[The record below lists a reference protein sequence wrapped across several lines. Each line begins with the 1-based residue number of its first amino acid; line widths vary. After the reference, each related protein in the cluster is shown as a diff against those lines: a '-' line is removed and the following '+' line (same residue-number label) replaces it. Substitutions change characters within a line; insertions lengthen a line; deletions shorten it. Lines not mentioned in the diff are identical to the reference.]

1 MTFGRH
7 VLDIDASAELSRIT
21 AWLRQQ
27 IGQTL
32 RRQGVVVGISGGV
45 DSAVVLG
52 LCVRALG
59 PQRVVALMLPEKDSD
74 RESERLARV
83 VAQQYGVEPLLE
95 CITPVLDGFG
105 CYLRRDEAIRRM
117 FPEYDADAGYTAK
130 IVLPSGLLEGD
141 RLNIF
146 SLTII
151 SPDGTARSKRL
162 PPREYA
168 QIVAASD
175 FKQRTRMAMLYYHA
189 ELRNYAVVGTANKN
203 EHGQG
208 FFVKYGT
215 RG

>member
-1 MTFGRH
+1 MTFGQH

-45 DSAVVLG
+45 DLAVVLG

-175 FKQRTRMAMLYYHA
+175 LSSGRAWRCCTTTRSCATMRWSGQPTRTS
-189 ELRNYAVVGTANKN
+189 T
-203 EHGQG
+203 
-208 FFVKYGT
+208 T
-215 RG
+215 RDFS